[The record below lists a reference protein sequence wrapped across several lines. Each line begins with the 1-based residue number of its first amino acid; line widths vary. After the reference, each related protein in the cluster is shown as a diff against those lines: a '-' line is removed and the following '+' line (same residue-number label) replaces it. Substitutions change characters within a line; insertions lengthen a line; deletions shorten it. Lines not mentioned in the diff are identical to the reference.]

1 MGSLGCE
8 GALDVAIPGADA
20 DGCAIAGKG
29 VVASD
34 TRTLSVP
41 AVEDIIVCCV
51 GEDTTADDSTG
62 GDDDGGGGGGGCCC

>member
-1 MGSLGCE
+1 MLGCE
-8 GALDVAIPGADA
+8 GALGVAFSGAGAGA
-20 DGCAIAGKG
+20 DGCTVAGKV

-41 AVEDIIVCCV
+41 AVEDDVVCGA

-62 GDDDGGGGGGGCCC
+62 GDDDGGGGGGGCSC